1 MRELNISKSKSLEHQ
16 RTKVENHFPKQTYC
30 SQSICYSCSRVG
42 DRNCREFYLQRWFR
56 GIVESSLPTSL
67 PEFYSNKAVLHT
79 TQIICHPKSFIILYR
94 QKFLNRMFK
103 TKKKTQGNPRASEQE
118 FQSKKS
124 AVGKV
129 SLLLLLSLSLHILHF
144 FLYSGMAS
152 K

>member
-1 MRELNISKSKSLEHQ
+1 
-16 RTKVENHFPKQTYC
+16 
-30 SQSICYSCSRVG
+30 
-42 DRNCREFYLQRWFR
+42 
-56 GIVESSLPTSL
+56 
-67 PEFYSNKAVLHT
+67 
-79 TQIICHPKSFIILYR
+79 
-94 QKFLNRMFK
+94 MFK